1 MHVQCET
8 FSVSPCSDNLV
19 SNDSFRCSSDGML
32 VRGLARRTWW
42 FKQTDKRLTVP
53 WLNLLQR
60 NSYNAEM
67 RFLNAVPQVQ
77 QRFAGLTKP
86 GAWQK
91 VVSLHADAFWQRHG
105 WKVIAGAAVVGAY
118 FLWCGATH

>member
-1 MHVQCET
+1 MKC
-8 FSVSPCSDNLV
+8 L
-19 SNDSFRCSSDGML
+19 L
-32 VRGLARRTWW
+32 LAG
-42 FKQTDKRLTVP
+42 D
-53 WLNLLQR
+53 
-60 NSYNAEM
+60 
-67 RFLNAVPQVQ
+67 AVLQVQ

-118 FLWCGATH
+118 FLWCGATFDVLFQCITQAYQLSVL